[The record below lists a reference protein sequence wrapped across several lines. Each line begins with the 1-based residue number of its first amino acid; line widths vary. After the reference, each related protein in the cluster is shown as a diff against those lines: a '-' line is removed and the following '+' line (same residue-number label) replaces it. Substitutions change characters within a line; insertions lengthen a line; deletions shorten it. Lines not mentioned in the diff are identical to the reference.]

1 MHDAGAQAVPCLNDP
16 RVNQWLRQVSTE
28 AAAGAHAHG
37 KPVWFAVPGLRG
49 LVREDP
55 DGRRW
60 HVVRRKVVAELPPR
74 GAIEPIPED

>member
-1 MHDAGAQAVPCLNDP
+1 MTRGPKQFPFLNDP
-16 RVNQWLRQVSTE
+16 RVNQWLRQVSNE
-28 AAAGAHAHG
+28 AAAGARAHG

-74 GAIEPIPED
+74 GAMDPTPED

>member
-1 MHDAGAQAVPCLNDP
+1 MSGAQAVPCLNDP

-37 KPVWFAVPGLRG
+37 KRFGPAVARLRG

-74 GAIEPIPED
+74 GAMDPTPEE